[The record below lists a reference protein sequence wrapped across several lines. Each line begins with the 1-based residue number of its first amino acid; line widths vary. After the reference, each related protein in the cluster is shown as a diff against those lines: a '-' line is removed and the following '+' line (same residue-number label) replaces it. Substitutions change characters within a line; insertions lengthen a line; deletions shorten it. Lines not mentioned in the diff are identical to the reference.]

1 MPGEDA
7 WSSGVTGDPDLCT
20 PWLGEAGGGV
30 EHGELCDPVTPSWG
44 LPVNSLQG
52 SQCSRNFR
60 EGQQD
65 QWRYSCGLP
74 MGRE

>member
-1 MPGEDA
+1 MTEG
-7 WSSGVTGDPDLCT
+7 PDLCT
-20 PWLGEAGGGV
+20 PWLAEAGDGV

-44 LPVNSLQG
+44 LPANSLQG

-65 QWRYSCGLP
+65 QWGYSGGLP
-74 MGRE
+74 VGRE